1 MAEGIWPNIH
11 LQMSVTKN
19 DYPQE
24 VSLGTC
30 RTEHQVLVE
39 KGSSLS
45 ALSLEHWG
53 IG

>member
-1 MAEGIWPNIH
+1 MVEGIWPSIH

-19 DYPQE
+19 DCPQE
-24 VSLGTC
+24 AGLGTGW
-30 RTEHQVLVE
+30 TEHQVLVE
-39 KGSSLS
+39 KGLSLS